1 MRHQFHIDLIEI
13 FLDRVYLVF
22 MIKTIVNDF
31 NLLCDVPVSLLMI
44 IRVKKLNK
52 AHFVDSKVDINHHA
66 QYHDKS
72 SHEYPVSFEFI
83 CV

>member
-1 MRHQFHIDLIEI
+1 MRLLVPLLMFRMRTALHQKLIFI
-13 FLDRVYLVF
+13 L
-22 MIKTIVNDF
+22 
-31 NLLCDVPVSLLMI
+31 SLLI
-44 IRVKKLNK
+44 LVSHSYLQN
-52 AHFVDSKVDINHHA
+52 VTTLNHHA